1 MKSVPEPPGVED
13 LSTSSEFLSLASSVK
28 KVTRSVLKSESDVL
42 LKQQEKLVNGH
53 VYSKDDNGHALRSLK
68 KRQEVQNLPAVELRG
83 CNMEV
88 TKENGTEGRHFT
100 RQSARLQ
107 AGNKK
112 EDTKDGS
119 SSKTRSA
126 SVADEHTHEEN
137 GDAEVRRSCRLR
149 RNRYENL
156 NQSMLFDKLITNTAE
171 AVLQKMDDMK
181 KMRRRMREF
190 ENRRD
195 FNDTEEEEN
204 LPMYSRVK
212 QKNIQAAD
220 EDETTDN
227 QDDGTG
233 TAESTEEEGEEN
245 EEDEDGEDHQKRYDF
260 RQRKTIERYQAPLS
274 EPRHKKPRFYSDSPS
289 PVSRRY
295 RFGSAGPRSPF
306 RKRRVNRCRHAIH
319 SSDSTSSSSSSS
331 SSDDE
336 DHFEKRRARGRSRTV
351 LRCLPLNLR
360 KEDLKGI
367 HKDRLKIGGS
377 LADVDPMLLDR
388 SVRFS
393 SVGGLSHHISALKEM
408 VVFPLLYPEI
418 FEKYKIQPP
427 RGCLFYGPP
436 GTGKTLVARALANE
450 CSIGDRRVSFFMRKG
465 ADCLSK
471 WVGESERQLRLLFDQ
486 AYSLRPS
493 IIFFDEIDGLAPVRS
508 SRQDQIHSSI
518 VSTLLA
524 LMDGLDSRGEVVVI
538 GATNRLDSIDP
549 ALRRP
554 GRFDREFLFNLPDR
568 DARTDILKIHT
579 ADWIPKPSDAFLE
592 ELADKCVGYCG
603 ADMKCICAEAV
614 LCALRRRYP
623 QIYSTSE
630 KLLLDASSISITAK
644 DFAVAM
650 EKIVPASQRAVT
662 SPGQALSSVV
672 KPLLENTLNRILLAL
687 QRIFPHAE
695 QGLKRKKNMDFPS
708 YLLEDDMM
716 YSDGDEPSLFEDGPN
731 KKTHGGQTAG
741 PFLNFERSACLH
753 PMSYRPRLLLAG
765 RPGSGQS
772 THLAPAL
779 LHKLEKFTVHT
790 LDLPVLFGISATS
803 PEESCAQI
811 FREAK
816 RTAPS
821 IVYIPC
827 IYMWWETVS
836 DALRAIFMML
846 LQGIPSFSPILLL
859 ATCEVPYEDLSE
871 EIKAIFLESHGHV
884 FSVELPSREE
894 RRKFFSD
901 LILIQAAKPPAS
913 RKKAVLQ
920 ALEVLPVASP
930 PEPRKLTE
938 EEMKRLEEQEENTL
952 RELRI
957 FLRNVTHRLCIDKRF
972 RIFTK
977 PVDPEEV
984 PDYYAVIKQPMDLS
998 NVMKKIDLHNY
1009 CTAKDY
1015 LKDIDLMCSN
1025 ALEYNP
1031 DTDPAGRSLRHRA
1044 CTLKDTAYAILKEE
1058 LDEEFEKFCEEIQES
1073 RKKRGCCSSKFAP
1086 SYCHVLPK
1094 QNFSSECRLPESDHL
1109 NKKSENHTMSVVSST
1124 PVSAS
1129 SSRKRHRRRSQW
1141 SCGTIAKKKKYSHS
1155 TKDDKVETEGDRGE
1169 HDSSMEL
1176 TEGEIN
1182 EDSVIE
1188 NESDSALQDN
1198 FVLNSTSPRSYTDQ
1212 SKTKIQSTVKGNA
1225 AESLTVQE
1233 SSNADAKKKETKS
1246 CNEENSALDCSP
1258 QNYLNNETA
1267 VLRMTRARRSQV
1279 EHQQHIDV
1287 EKALDILSS
1296 QTPQLVVDH
1305 ERLRTLLKTVTEKT
1319 EDFTVFDLEKVY
1331 AVLSQCI
1338 YQHRKSYDKT
1348 DLIENMEKEV
1358 DNFQR

>member
-13 LSTSSEFLSLASSVK
+13 LSTSSEFLSLACSVK

-260 RQRKTIERYQAPLS
+260 RQRKAIERYQAPLS

-331 SSDDE
+331 SSSDDE

-351 LRCLPLNLR
+351 L
-360 KEDLKGI
+360 
-367 HKDRLKIGGS
+367 
-377 LADVDPMLLDR
+377 
-388 SVRFS
+388 
-393 SVGGLSHHISALKEM
+393 
-408 VVFPLLYPEI
+408 
-418 FEKYKIQPP
+418 

-568 DARTDILKIHT
+568 DTFYFYLGISKIVTSLKEHNDSCILKLSLT
-579 ADWIPKPSDAFLE
+579 
-592 ELADKCVGYCG
+592 
-603 ADMKCICAEAV
+603 
-614 LCALRRRYP
+614 
-623 QIYSTSE
+623 
-630 KLLLDASSISITAK
+630 LLLASC
-644 DFAVAM
+644 
-650 EKIVPASQRAVT
+650 
-662 SPGQALSSVV
+662 
-672 KPLLENTLNRILLAL
+672 
-687 QRIFPHAE
+687 
-695 QGLKRKKNMDFPS
+695 
-708 YLLEDDMM
+708 
-716 YSDGDEPSLFEDGPN
+716 
-731 KKTHGGQTAG
+731 
-741 PFLNFERSACLH
+741 RSACLH

-859 ATCEVPYEDLSE
+859 ATCEVPYKDLSE

-1198 FVLNSTSPRSYTDQ
+1198 FVHNSTSPRSYTDQ

-1319 EDFTVFDLEKVY
+1319 EGFTVFDLEKVY